1 MSEKIT
7 ATDTRHRR
15 RAGLRPEYV
24 ALGLLAEGPAHGYE
38 LYRRFTVSLD
48 GVWHIS
54 ESQFY
59 TLLSRLEARGL
70 VSLSAPEKGGGAQKF
85 PLCLSA
91 EGTKAFYRWLG
102 EPTASSPRMLHL
114 EFLARLYFAS
124 RLTPES
130 LKELIQAQYDAIES
144 DIAHL
149 ERLRAQRPPHEAEDT
164 PDATR
169 FAGAGSI
176 SADTPGAVTSPTTG
190 SPSMEFCSADFR
202 CRQLRAALAWIRETA
217 SPAFNSR

>member
-1 MSEKIT
+1 M
-7 ATDTRHRR
+7 
-15 RAGLRPEYV
+15 

-48 GVWHIS
+48 SVWHLS

-59 TLLSRLEARGL
+59 TLLGRLKTRGL
-70 VSLSAPEKGGGAQKF
+70 VSLSAPEKGGGAQKY

-91 EGTKAFYRWLG
+91 EGYAAFYRWLG

-130 LKELIQAQYDAIES
+130 LPEFIQAQYDAIES
-144 DIAHL
+144 NIAHI
-149 ERLRAQRPPHEAEDT
+149 ERLRAQLSSPKTVDSSGAAQSLTANTPPGTMDT
-164 PDATR
+164 PKIED
-169 FAGAGSI
+169 S
-176 SADTPGAVTSPTTG
+176 PGAAASPAAEF
-190 SPSMEFCSADFR
+190 PAMESCSADFR
-202 CRQLRAALAWIRETA
+202 CRQLRAALAWIRETV
-217 SPAFNSR
+217 SPAFNPR